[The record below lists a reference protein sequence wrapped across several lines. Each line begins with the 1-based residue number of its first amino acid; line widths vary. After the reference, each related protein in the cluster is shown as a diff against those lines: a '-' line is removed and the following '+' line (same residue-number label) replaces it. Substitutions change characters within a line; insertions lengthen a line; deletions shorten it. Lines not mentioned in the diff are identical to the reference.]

1 MNATFSNESDAVKE
15 TIGKLTNS
23 GMLIER
29 VGEDAYNVMS
39 NATGAVLERLV
50 SATELTRYERCIKYV
65 AVKHGKEITESFS
78 YIKPAHGF

>member
-1 MNATFSNESDAVKE
+1 MNATFGRETESVRE
-15 TIGKLTNS
+15 TIARLTDS

-29 VGEDAYNVMS
+29 VGEDAYNVIS

-65 AVKHGKEITESFS
+65 AVKHGADITQSFK
-78 YIKPAHGF
+78 YIKPVHG

>member
-29 VGEDAYNVMS
+29 VGEDAYNVIS

-65 AVKHGKEITESFS
+65 AVKHGADITQSFK
-78 YIKPAHGF
+78 YIKPVHG

>member
-29 VGEDAYNVMS
+29 VGEDAYNVIS

-78 YIKPAHGF
+78 YIKPVHG